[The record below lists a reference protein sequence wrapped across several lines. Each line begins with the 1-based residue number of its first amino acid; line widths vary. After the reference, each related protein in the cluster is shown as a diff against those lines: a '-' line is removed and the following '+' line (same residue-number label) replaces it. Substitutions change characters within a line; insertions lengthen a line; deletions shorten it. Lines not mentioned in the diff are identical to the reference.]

1 MEVESTLGRKLALDS
16 LHSHDPNSGRG
27 CNQKEGRQEMHREHN
42 HKQPSPLGLTLTER
56 IQCNHTTRTQHNKR
70 LLTVFN
76 RNLMIQ
82 L

>member
-42 HKQPSPLGLTLTER
+42 HK
-56 IQCNHTTRTQHNKR
+56 
-70 LLTVFN
+70 
-76 RNLMIQ
+76 
-82 L
+82 